1 VRDDVSPLMKASFD
15 YAGQVLTAYAKYVKA
30 SSLSRQERSIGTES
44 SMTTEPQSFR
54 HRFVSL
60 YQSAVDEVVRSTHGL
75 VGLASRPGLDHDLIH
90 VATQVAE
97 LKATGTAEL
106 PERPPAKA
114 DETAWTFAKM
124 SFELMEARA
133 CGDTAKERRI
143 RNDFRFNVCDPRWIR
158 TIESYAKYFGP
169 HGTGSAIPYV
179 RAAQV
184 GPRTVPLKPGAT
196 VALIA
201 DWGTGTDIAVS
212 LLEELALKK
221 PDVVIH
227 LGDIY
232 YSGTS
237 EECDVNFKRIIDTI
251 LERATQHIPV
261 YTLAG
266 NHDMY
271 SGGAGYYGLLATLNC
286 EACRQ
291 PASFFCLRNE
301 HWQFIAMDTGLH
313 DYDPLTVDDVV
324 TFLEKDEEDWIVDRI
339 AEFKGK
345 TILLSHH
352 PLFSAFSRIGP
363 VGEDG
368 VLCAHNPMLAQSFE
382 RFRQAAKQPIAA
394 WFWGHEHNLYVYE
407 SYLGLERGRC
417 IGHGAVPVFT
427 SASTYLPHPGISS
440 PPALARVQLDAND
453 KIYMHGF
460 TIIKLAENESASVEY
475 YEDNDA
481 TNPIFMETI

>member
-1 VRDDVSPLMKASFD
+1 
-15 YAGQVLTAYAKYVKA
+15 
-30 SSLSRQERSIGTES
+30 
-44 SMTTEPQSFR
+44 MTTEPQSFR

-60 YQSAVDEVVRSTHGL
+60 YQSAVDEVVRSTSVL
-75 VGLASRPGLDHDLIH
+75 VGLASRPGLDHSLID
-90 VATQVAE
+90 VASRVAL
-97 LKATGTAEL
+97 LKAQGTKEL
-106 PERPPAKA
+106 PDKPPAKV
-114 DETAWTFAKM
+114 DKTVWTCAKM
-124 SFELMEARA
+124 TFELMEARA
-133 CGDTAKERRI
+133 FGDSAKEARI
-143 RNDFRFNVCDPRWIR
+143 RNDFSFNVCDPRWIE
-158 TIESYAKYFGP
+158 TIENYAKYFGP
-169 HGTGSAIPYV
+169 DGTGAEIPYV

-184 GPRTVPLKPGAT
+184 GPKTLPLKPGAT

-201 DWGTGTDIAVS
+201 DWGTGTDIAVT
-212 LLEELALKK
+212 LLKELALKK

-237 EECDVNFKRIIDTI
+237 EECDVNFQRIIDTV
-251 LERATQHIPV
+251 LDRDTQHIPV

-271 SGGAGYYGLLATLNC
+271 SGGAGYYGLLKTLNG
-286 EACRQ
+286 EACKQ

-313 DYDPLTVDDVV
+313 DYDPLTVNEVV

-339 AEFKGK
+339 AEFTGK

-352 PLFSAFSRIGP
+352 PLFSAFSKIGP
-363 VGEDG
+363 ADPDG
-368 VLCAHNPMLAQSFE
+368 VLCPHNHKLAESFE
-382 RFRQAAKQPIAA
+382 RFSKAAKQPIAA

-417 IGHGAVPVFT
+417 IGHGAVPVFG
-427 SASTYLPHPGISS
+427 SEFTYSPHPGISN
-440 PPALARVQLDAND
+440 PPALAKVQLDLAD
-453 KIYMHGF
+453 KIYTHGF
-460 TIIKLAENESASVEY
+460 TIIKLADGETGTVEY

-481 TNPIFMETI
+481 SKPIYNESI

>member
-1 VRDDVSPLMKASFD
+1 M
-15 YAGQVLTAYAKYVKA
+15 T
-30 SSLSRQERSIGTES
+30 QE
-44 SMTTEPQSFR
+44 PPSFR

-60 YQSAVDEVVRSTHGL
+60 FQSAADEMVRGSRECAGL
-75 VGLASRPGLDHDLIH
+75 VLRPGLDHSLIH
-90 VATQVAE
+90 AASRVAE
-97 LKATGTAEL
+97 LKATGTGAL
-106 PERPPAKA
+106 PEKPPAEV
-114 DETAWTFAKM
+114 DGTAWTCAKM
-124 SFELMEARA
+124 TFELLEARVF
-133 CGDTAKERRI
+133 GDTAKEERI
-143 RNDFRFNVCDPRWIR
+143 RNDFRFNVCDPFWIK

-169 HGTGSAIPYV
+169 DGTGAEIPYV
-179 RAAQV
+179 RAGQV
-184 GPRTVPLKPGAT
+184 GARTVPLKPGAT

-212 LLEELALKK
+212 LLRELALKK

-251 LERATQHIPV
+251 LDRATQHIPV

-271 SGGAGYYGLLATLNC
+271 SGGAGYYGLLRTLNC
-286 EACRQ
+286 EPCKQ

-313 DYDPLTVDDVV
+313 DYDPLTVHEVV
-324 TFLEKDEEDWIVDRI
+324 TFLEKDEEDWIVERI

-352 PLFSAFSRIGP
+352 PLFSAFSRTGP
-363 VGEDG
+363 AGDDG
-368 VLCAHNPMLAQSFE
+368 ILCAHNPKLAESFG
-382 RFRQAAKQPIAA
+382 RFRQAARQPIAA

-427 SASTYLPHPGISS
+427 SASTYSPQAGIGN
-440 PPALARVQLDAND
+440 PPALAKVQLDATD
-453 KIYMHGF
+453 KIYTHGF
-460 TIIKLAENESASVEY
+460 TIIKLAEEESATVEY
-475 YEDNDA
+475 YEDND
-481 TNPIFMETI
+481 TTKPIFTESI